1 MNVGQV
7 MTTQVS
13 WVGPDF
19 TLPEIA
25 RRMRADDIGSVPV
38 AHNDRLIGMVTDR
51 DIVLRAV
58 ADGGEIERVTAR
70 QVMSASVLYCYESDN
85 VAAVLK
91 NMGDNQVRRLPVV
104 DRDKRLVGVVSLGDL
119 SRAAHEKARQ
129 RLAGDLRK
137 ADAGVGREPGDR
149 AWNRCIPGIECQQRK
164 CAL

>member
-7 MTTQVS
+7 MTTRVS

-19 TLPEIA
+19 TVAEIA
-25 RRMRADDIGSVPV
+25 RRLRADDIGSVPV

-70 QVMSASVLYCYESDN
+70 EVMTASVLYCFEDEN

-91 NMGDNQVRRLPVV
+91 NMGENQVRRLPVL
-104 DRDKRLVGVVSLGDL
+104 DRDKRLVGMVSLGDL
-119 SRAAHEKARQ
+119 SRAPHEKVGNALRQISARSTPGSGRSSSTRRS
-129 RLAGDLRK
+129 RLDPLSPRT
-137 ADAGVGREPGDR
+137 
-149 AWNRCIPGIECQQRK
+149 
-164 CAL
+164 

>member
-7 MTTQVS
+7 MTTRVS

-19 TLPEIA
+19 TVPEIA
-25 RRMRADDIGSVPV
+25 RRMRAEDIGSLPV

-58 ADGGEIERVTAR
+58 ADGGDIERVTAK
-70 QVMSASVLYCYESDN
+70 QVMSAEVLYCYEDET

-91 NMGDNQVRRLPVV
+91 NMGDNQIRRLPVL

-119 SRAAHEKARQ
+119 SRAATQKAAGALKDISEKPANPP
-129 RLAGDLRK
+129 A
-137 ADAGVGREPGDR
+137 
-149 AWNRCIPGIECQQRK
+149 
-164 CAL
+164 

>member
-1 MNVGQV
+1 MMNVGQV
-7 MTTQVS
+7 MTTRVS

-51 DIVLRAV
+51 DIVVRAV
-58 ADGGEIERVTAR
+58 AEGGDIERVTAR

-119 SRAAHEKARQ
+119 SQAAHEKASGS
-129 RLAGDLRK
+129 ALREISEK
-137 ADAGVGREPGDR
+137 PVAAPAPRAPRSREVPQHPR
-149 AWNRCIPGIECQQRK
+149 N
-164 CAL
+164 

>member
-1 MNVGQV
+1 MKVGQV
-7 MTTQVS
+7 MTTRVS

-19 TLPEIA
+19 TVAEIA

-70 QVMSASVLYCYESDN
+70 QVMSASVLYCFEDEN
-85 VAAVLK
+85 VATVLH
-91 NMGDNQVRRLPVV
+91 NMGENQVRRLPVV

-119 SRAAHEKARQ
+119 SRAAHDKAGSALREISEKPARASGPKARRPPLEQ
-129 RLAGDLRK
+129 LLPSRH
-137 ADAGVGREPGDR
+137 
-149 AWNRCIPGIECQQRK
+149 
-164 CAL
+164 